1 MCEKSSKF
9 SNHSATSDFLFQNKQ
24 GSKND
29 TGRILKFRREVQW
42 VVVTPSS
49 CVFFGVVFRISTY
62 LFLLRPFYMSKNLGR
77 KRNRFVRF
85 LDINWLCNHIHP
97 GSKKCWFS
105 SSILI
110 WNLLLICYDSWW
122 CIFCWRNDNVGSFC
136 QFSHATPLLIWRMP
150 VVHPL
155 RYMDFVRIADWT
167 NKDCAKQWEW
177 IEEKNIPS

>member
-9 SNHSATSDFLFQNKQ
+9 SNHSATSDFLFQKKQ

-49 CVFFGVVFRISTY
+49 CVFLGVVFRISTY

-97 GSKKCWFS
+97 GSKKMLVFKFHTHLESPVDLLWFMMMYF
-105 SSILI
+105 
-110 WNLLLICYDSWW
+110 LLTKWQRWQFLPVFSCDTTLDLANAGCASPEIH
-122 CIFCWRNDNVGSFC
+122 GFC
-136 QFSHATPLLIWRMP
+136 QNSRL
-150 VVHPL
+150 
-155 RYMDFVRIADWT
+155 
-167 NKDCAKQWEW
+167 NKQGLHKAVGVDRRK
-177 IEEKNIPS
+177 KHT